1 MSGSEHDGEDVQRW
15 PTAWCPSS
23 LHVLTDRSSCR
34 GEQGGEINRAL
45 VRSALKPLGGTA
57 GFALWVGAC
66 TAGWGTLDGP
76 LLWRIEAEGDGGY
89 HKGLTVHRMK
99 VETKITQRKGWD
111 PQSLL
116 RKTVEFHPVKGSS
129 GEVVAQYLVPGELEV
144 FPDEDGDITIVV
156 DLTGRAVEVRVRK
169 MVRFRM
175 ARQQSRDFEDIFLP
189 ALIVKGKKRDPKAR
203 NW

>member
-1 MSGSEHDGEDVQRW
+1 M
-15 PTAWCPSS
+15 
-23 LHVLTDRSSCR
+23 
-34 GEQGGEINRAL
+34 
-45 VRSALKPLGGTA
+45 
-57 GFALWVGAC
+57 
-66 TAGWGTLDGP
+66 
-76 LLWRIEAEGDGGY
+76 
-89 HKGLTVHRMK
+89 TVHRMK

-144 FPDEDGDITIVV
+144 VPDEDGDITIVV
-156 DLTGRAVEVRVRK
+156 DLTGRAVEVRARK

-175 ARQQSRDFEDIFLP
+175 APQQSRDFEVIFLP
-189 ALIVKGKKRDPKAR
+189 ALIVKGKKRDPKAW